1 VSDEADGR
9 STSSEAEQRRLERRK
24 KRAANRK
31 NRELWR
37 DNKNLMKAEGLY
49 TSRISSE
56 KILSLAQRYA
66 LEGDLRLACLMREL
80 VRTRHL
86 LGKRSV
92 SHRAADLFSKGQ
104 QFAGLAEFHNA
115 ARSLIVM
122 RNRAEEERRRRRKER
137 IRREV
142 AQALAPAFE
151 QKGD

>member
-1 VSDEADGR
+1 MDE
-9 STSSEAEQRRLERRK
+9 SEAEQRRLERRK
-24 KRAANRK
+24 KRAANRAT
-31 NRELWR
+31 RALWL
-37 DNKNLMKAEGLY
+37 NNLKTMKEQGLY
-49 TSRISSE
+49 TSRTSSE
-56 KILSLAQRYA
+56 DLLKDAQRYA
-66 LEGDLRLACLMREL
+66 LEGDYRLANLLREL
-80 VRTRHL
+80 IRTRHL
-86 LGKRSV
+86 LGKRSI

-115 ARSLIVM
+115 ARALIVM